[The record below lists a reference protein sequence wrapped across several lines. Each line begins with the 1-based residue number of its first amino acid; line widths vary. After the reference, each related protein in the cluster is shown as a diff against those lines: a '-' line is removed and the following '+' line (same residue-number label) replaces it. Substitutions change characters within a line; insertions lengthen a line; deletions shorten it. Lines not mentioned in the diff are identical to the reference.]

1 MTTPPYDPGSDFGRL
16 RDEAQRAPSVFNNWP
31 WWFEYRP
38 PCHIDLWLR
47 DVEGSKP
54 IDKARAREYV
64 ISCGAALFNLRL
76 AIRVAGHDLVV
87 WHLPKPNYRDPMNPP
102 TLLASVEIVTGRIKK
117 LGAWEQDLY
126 EAIEQRH
133 TDRWPYRI
141 LPAPLPIIAEMEEAA
156 AQEGAYLRL
165 LHPRQARKWMRKAA
179 RADKSSAFKPPF
191 PDFVASDAEGPRPK
205 SYVRSPEYPRHPRT
219 RRDFWDDKKP
229 KRRFERNV
237 QLMALSTDDDGTV
250 DWLRAG
256 QALQR
261 AILTATRYSV
271 SERYGLTA
279 RYHAPHRDGFPARR
293 HFLKKDELAIH
304 GLSASFLTQPL
315 EYEDNTLPLPTER
328 GWPSRWRFAELP
340 QMIIRVGYAA
350 DRPGDPRQPGPHAS
364 GKWSPL
370 EPPPGVRRM
379 HAGEGT
385 SGPEW
390 SQPPVEPPE
399 GARDPAPRPA
409 APKPKP
415 KKRNPGLRSA

>member
-1 MTTPPYDPGSDFGRL
+1 MSGPPYDPGPDFGRL

-31 WWFEYRP
+31 WHFEYRP

-76 AIRVAGHDLVV
+76 AIRVTGHDLAVRL
-87 WHLPKPNYRDPMNPP
+87 LPKPSYRDPMNPP
-102 TLLASVEIVTGRIKK
+102 TLLASVEIVTERIKK
-117 LGAWEQDLY
+117 PGTWEQGLY
-126 EAIEQRH
+126 DAIEQRH
-133 TDRWPYRI
+133 TDRWPHRI
-141 LPAPLPIIAEMEEAA
+141 LPAPLPIIAAMEDAA
-156 AQEGAYLRL
+156 SQEGAYLRL
-165 LHPRQARKWMRKAA
+165 LHRRQAKKWMRMAA
-179 RADKSSAFKPPF
+179 KADKIFRPPF
-191 PDFVASDAEGPRPK
+191 PDFVAPPAKGPPPK
-205 SYVRSPEYPRHPRT
+205 FYVRSPEYPRHPRT
-219 RRDFWDDKKP
+219 RKDFWDNGKKR
-229 KRRFERNV
+229 RRFERMRNV

-250 DWLRAG
+250 DWLRACE
-256 QALQR
+256 ALQR
-261 AILTATRYSV
+261 AILTGTRYSV

-293 HFLKKDELAIH
+293 HLLKKDELAIH

-315 EYEDNTLPLPTER
+315 ESEDNNLPDSKER

-370 EPPPGVRRM
+370 DPPPGVRPV
-379 HAGEGT
+379 HAEDT
-385 SGPEW
+385 SGYEW
-390 SQPPVEPPE
+390 SQAPVEPPE
-399 GARDPAPRPA
+399 GARDPVPRPA
-409 APKPKP
+409 ARKL
-415 KKRNPGLRSA
+415 KRKNRSSGLRSA